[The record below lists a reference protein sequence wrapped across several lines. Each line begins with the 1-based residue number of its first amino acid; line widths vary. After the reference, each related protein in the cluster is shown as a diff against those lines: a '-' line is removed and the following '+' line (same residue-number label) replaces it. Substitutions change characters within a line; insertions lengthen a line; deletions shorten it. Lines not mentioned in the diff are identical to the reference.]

1 MMDFSKAYNRADF
14 VNYLR
19 RDFLP
24 DDFEQEEKNVPFWTQ
39 MNYASVATCLGKSKT
54 LDLVVY
60 EIKHHSPH
68 DARVGLSKDAFR
80 MLAGEKQNRALVI
93 FVPEDNSD
101 NYRFSLIE
109 IQLSI
114 GENDSNVTRAYSNP
128 RRYSYYLGKGIACYT
143 PNKYLNELGRV
154 EDVKDLFERF
164 SVEVLTKAFYQ
175 ELSDWYAWAIKVI
188 SFPNDISTQAD
199 DKRHNHE
206 GVIRL
211 ITRLIFVWFLKERKL
226 IPWQFFDQE
235 YIANHLIKGF
245 NPHKIDNLFG
255 KSEAS
260 VYYRA
265 ILQNLF
271 FAMLNCPIT
280 KEGGTEFTE
289 RRFKDNRSQFD
300 DNKLMRYRDEF
311 NDPDEFLR
319 LANETVPFLNGG
331 LFDCLDEKRT
341 GMYYDGFS
349 ERKESMAQL
358 IFSARRPTTK
368 EKWRNEVVRLRKEI
382 ADLLLEKDCIGN
394 EQAAQLAQWDMFDQN
409 TFAPFFDPEWMFGI
423 KEGFDILIAN
433 PPYISTKGVSTADK
447 KLFEAEFGFSD
458 DTYNLFFFKGFS
470 LLCEGGCITYIT
482 PKTFWTTQTKR
493 NLRDL
498 LLANTLNYVFDTA
511 NPFEAVMVDTCI
523 TSAVK
528 NKPAAENLVRFMD
541 GRKSLL
547 QPERLTVAQ
556 SVYLNTQN
564 SVIFKPSE
572 LNMRIYELYGEK
584 VKALYD
590 KWWDKIKT
598 SRDIE
603 KNKRELE
610 EYRASL
616 KPGDVALLG
625 CLTEG
630 GQGLATANNGKYI
643 AVRSTTKWAENIR
656 VSRPK
661 KLADFLAR
669 TPKAITAEMRR
680 YPSYIA
686 FLQSLS
692 EAEIAELF
700 DSLKEQYGRDIFGQ
714 GYLYKIVDDCEIA
727 DVDSLTDD
735 EKENGIETTKP
746 YYVPYDKGDKD
757 GNRWYLETPFAIAWS
772 KENVRF
778 LKTDPKARYQ
788 GYTFYFREGF
798 CWNNVL
804 TTYMKCK
811 KKEKTVQST
820 ESMSFFSC
828 TEQTPEYYLIS
839 IMNSRFA
846 AFYVDNLVNSTSHCT
861 TGDAKLI
868 PIMIPTIEQ
877 LYECKRLFDKAFDLK
892 RSVAKGIATDLDISE
907 ELNAVERA
915 NDLIV
920 ESIYQL

>member
-1 MMDFSKAYNRADF
+1 M
-14 VNYLR
+14 
-19 RDFLP
+19 
-24 DDFEQEEKNVPFWTQ
+24 TQ
-39 MNYASVATCLGKSKT
+39 
-54 LDLVVY
+54 
-60 EIKHHSPH
+60 
-68 DARVGLSKDAFR
+68 
-80 MLAGEKQNRALVI
+80 
-93 FVPEDNSD
+93 
-101 NYRFSLIE
+101 
-109 IQLSI
+109 
-114 GENDSNVTRAYSNP
+114 
-128 RRYSYYLGKGIACYT
+128 
-143 PNKYLNELGRV
+143 
-154 EDVKDLFERF
+154 
-164 SVEVLTKAFYQ
+164 
-175 ELSDWYAWAIKVI
+175 
-188 SFPNDISTQAD
+188 
-199 DKRHNHE
+199 
-206 GVIRL
+206 
-211 ITRLIFVWFLKERKL
+211 KERQLK
-226 IPWQFFDQE
+226 
-235 YIANHLIKGF
+235 IAK
-245 NPHKIDNLFG
+245 HK
-255 KSEAS
+255 
-260 VYYRA
+260 
-265 ILQNLF
+265 
-271 FAMLNCPIT
+271 
-280 KEGGTEFTE
+280 
-289 RRFKDNRSQFD
+289 
-300 DNKLMRYRDEF
+300 
-311 NDPDEFLR
+311 
-319 LANETVPFLNGG
+319 
-331 LFDCLDEKRT
+331 
-341 GMYYDGFS
+341 
-349 ERKESMAQL
+349 

-798 CWNNVL
+798 CWIDVNSTYLKARIKANGVFDVL
-804 TTYMKCK
+804 
-811 KKEKTVQST
+811 
-820 ESMSFFSC
+820 SMSLF
-828 TEQTPEYYLIS
+828 TMTNLPDWYYVALI
-839 IMNSRFA
+839 NSEFISL
-846 AFYVDNLVNSTSHCT
+846 YVDNFINNTSHFQIN
-861 TGDAKLI
+861 DARQLPIVIPQKKIFESLQKLVADCI
-868 PIMIPTIEQ
+868 S
-877 LYECKRLFDKAFDLK
+877 LK
-892 RSVAKGIATDLDISE
+892 RTAVIDEILMEEKQYELDR
-907 ELNAVERA
+907 LVRLLYGVE
-915 NDLIV
+915 DIH
-920 ESIYQL
+920 

>member
-1 MMDFSKAYNRADF
+1 MIA
-14 VNYLR
+14 
-19 RDFLP
+19 
-24 DDFEQEEKNVPFWTQ
+24 
-39 MNYASVATCLGKSKT
+39 
-54 LDLVVY
+54 
-60 EIKHHSPH
+60 KH
-68 DARVGLSKDAFR
+68 K
-80 MLAGEKQNRALVI
+80 
-93 FVPEDNSD
+93 
-101 NYRFSLIE
+101 
-109 IQLSI
+109 
-114 GENDSNVTRAYSNP
+114 
-128 RRYSYYLGKGIACYT
+128 
-143 PNKYLNELGRV
+143 
-154 EDVKDLFERF
+154 
-164 SVEVLTKAFYQ
+164 
-175 ELSDWYAWAIKVI
+175 
-188 SFPNDISTQAD
+188 
-199 DKRHNHE
+199 
-206 GVIRL
+206 
-211 ITRLIFVWFLKERKL
+211 
-226 IPWQFFDQE
+226 
-235 YIANHLIKGF
+235 
-245 NPHKIDNLFG
+245 
-255 KSEAS
+255 
-260 VYYRA
+260 
-265 ILQNLF
+265 
-271 FAMLNCPIT
+271 
-280 KEGGTEFTE
+280 
-289 RRFKDNRSQFD
+289 
-300 DNKLMRYRDEF
+300 
-311 NDPDEFLR
+311 
-319 LANETVPFLNGG
+319 
-331 LFDCLDEKRT
+331 
-341 GMYYDGFS
+341 
-349 ERKESMAQL
+349 
-358 IFSARRPTTK
+358 IFSARRPATK

-409 TFAPFFDPEWMFGI
+409 TFAPFFDAEWMFGV

-470 LLCEGGCITYIT
+470 LLCDGGCITYIT

-541 GRKSLL
+541 GRKNLL

-680 YPSYIA
+680 YPSYVA

-727 DVDSLTDD
+727 DVDSLTND

-868 PIMIPTIEQ
+868 PIMTPTIEQ
-877 LYECKRLFDKAFDLK
+877 LYECKRLFDRAFELK
-892 RSVAKGIATDLDISE
+892 RSVAKGIAADLDIAE

>member
-1 MMDFSKAYNRADF
+1 MEAKF
-14 VNYLR
+14 VAANSL
-19 RDFLP
+19 LGLKKT
-24 DDFEQEEKNVPFWTQ
+24 E
-39 MNYASVATCLGKSKT
+39 ATLFDSE
-54 LDLVVY
+54 
-60 EIKHHSPH
+60 EIKQ
-68 DARVGLSKDAFR
+68 KD
-80 MLAGEKQNRALVI
+80 
-93 FVPEDNSD
+93 S
-101 NYRFSLIE
+101 
-109 IQLSI
+109 QL
-114 GENDSNVTRAYSNP
+114 
-128 RRYSYYLGKGIACYT
+128 KIA
-143 PNKYLNELGRV
+143 K
-154 EDVKDLFERF
+154 
-164 SVEVLTKAFYQ
+164 
-175 ELSDWYAWAIKVI
+175 
-188 SFPNDISTQAD
+188 
-199 DKRHNHE
+199 
-206 GVIRL
+206 
-211 ITRLIFVWFLKERKL
+211 
-226 IPWQFFDQE
+226 
-235 YIANHLIKGF
+235 
-245 NPHKIDNLFG
+245 HK
-255 KSEAS
+255 
-260 VYYRA
+260 
-265 ILQNLF
+265 
-271 FAMLNCPIT
+271 
-280 KEGGTEFTE
+280 
-289 RRFKDNRSQFD
+289 
-300 DNKLMRYRDEF
+300 
-311 NDPDEFLR
+311 
-319 LANETVPFLNGG
+319 
-331 LFDCLDEKRT
+331 
-341 GMYYDGFS
+341 
-349 ERKESMAQL
+349 
-358 IFSARRPTTK
+358 IFSARRPATK
-368 EKWRNEVVRLRKEI
+368 EKWRKEVVRLRQEI
-382 ADLLLEKDCIGN
+382 ADLLLDKDCIGN

-409 TFAPFFDPEWMFGI
+409 SFAPFFDPEWMFGV

-470 LLCEGGCITYIT
+470 LLCKGGCITYIT

-493 NLRDL
+493 SLRDL

-528 NKPAAENLVRFMD
+528 NKPAADNLVRFMD
-541 GRKSLL
+541 GRKNLS
-547 QPERLTVAQ
+547 QPECLIVAQ

-564 SVIFKPSE
+564 SVIFKPSA

-643 AVRSTTKWAENIR
+643 AVRSTTKWADNIR
-656 VSRPK
+656 MSRPK

-669 TPKAITAEMRR
+669 TPKAITAEMYR
-680 YPSYIA
+680 YPSYAA

-692 EAEIAELF
+692 EAEIAGLF

-727 DVDSLTDD
+727 NVDSLTDD

-798 CWNNVL
+798 RWSAINGTRSTNDLKFCYKSKSVND
-804 TTYMKCK
+804 
-811 KKEKTVQST
+811 VQGMSLCCAT
-820 ESMSFFSC
+820 EAITSQYITAICNADFISKY
-828 TEQTPEYYLIS
+828 TEG
-839 IMNSRFA
+839 F
-846 AFYVDNLVNSTSHCT
+846 VNSTVIFQINDCRQ
-861 TGDAKLI
+861 I
-868 PIMIPTIEQ
+868 PIIIPTNEELKEFENLFEEAKMIMLKWDESSMIKLKELKECLNKAVLQ
-877 LYECKRLFDKAFDLK
+877 LYRL
-892 RSVAKGIATDLDISE
+892 R
-907 ELNAVERA
+907 
-915 NDLIV
+915 
-920 ESIYQL
+920 